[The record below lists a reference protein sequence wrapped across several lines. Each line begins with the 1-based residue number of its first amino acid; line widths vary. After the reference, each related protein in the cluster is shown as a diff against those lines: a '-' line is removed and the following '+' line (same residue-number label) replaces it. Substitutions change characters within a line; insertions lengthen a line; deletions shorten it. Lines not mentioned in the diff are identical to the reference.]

1 MEVRVPSDT
10 LGEPIG
16 GALPICAVDLRT
28 SSLLLLGRDVLAGRR
43 SDATRAGAES
53 GASNPSIR
61 LRIYPRT
68 GNEPD
73 ASRLLME
80 NPQGLSSP
88 SSKQ

>member
-1 MEVRVPSDT
+1 MEVRVPVDT

-16 GALPICAVDLRT
+16 GALATCAVDVRT

-43 SDATRAGAES
+43 SDVTQAGAES
-53 GASNPSIR
+53 GASNPSIW
-61 LRIYPRT
+61 LRTDPRR

-80 NPQGLSSP
+80 NPRGSSP
-88 SSKQ
+88 SSKL